1 MRGVLGNQHSYR
13 DQLTATNLKKMLMDI
28 DVSEENNGHQKG
40 GRATHSIARFLDHS
54 ALLLLLAWN
63 SHAASSRLMKQ
74 LAIRLGYQKALH
86 SHSAKSPKDGD
97 VSRWLTIAKYIR
109 KGYAVVVMGLSP
121 NNTRRLVIALHSIPP
136 RRLYNLFIY
145 EP

>member
-74 LAIRLGYQKALH
+74 LAIRLGYQK
-86 SHSAKSPKDGD
+86 
-97 VSRWLTIAKYIR
+97 TIAK
-109 KGYAVVVMGLSP
+109 S
-121 NNTRRLVIALHSIPP
+121 LVIAQRPKKRILECVQLPFLGLTMIAQ
-136 RRLYNLFIY
+136 
-145 EP
+145 